1 MPRPDSPAAEL
12 VRRLTGANEAIGL
25 AFATEAGQFQEI
37 GIDAIV
43 CGPGSI
49 EQAHQ
54 PDEFIELSQLAEGE
68 AFLRRRS
75 PGRRLKNTPRSA
87 HSALYRGRG
96 EKGRGTG
103 EGRYLK

>member
-1 MPRPDSPAAEL
+1 VLRPRLTARAPEAKAEMWADCVVPPLVPRTDSPAADL
-12 VRRLTGANEAIGL
+12 MRRLTGANETIGL

-54 PDEFIELSQLAEGE
+54 PDEFIELSQIAEGE
-68 AFLRRRS
+68 AFLRR
-75 PGRRLKNTPRSA
+75 LIAWAAT
-87 HSALYRGRG
+87 
-96 EKGRGTG
+96 
-103 EGRYLK
+103 